1 MTPVLLYLED
11 VQRII
16 LLLFLL
22 PIGYW
27 GFLSLFPGKY
37 DHSFD
42 PLKEE
47 KQISIILPMRN
58 EIKNVKRKLRSIL
71 SEVAKSEY
79 VDLFI
84 VVSDPNDGT
93 LEQATNFLKS
103 SGVDSK
109 RWRAL
114 SLEKPGKNVS
124 LNWAI
129 SQIEAD
135 IIIISD
141 ADAEIRP
148 GWLKIISSRL
158 DEDSI
163 GVVSGIEDASNS
175 SLDGFQRYYRS
186 KSNWFRI
193 KESKT
198 GSTPVLE
205 GSIIGWDTHKIGEFR
220 FNEELN
226 ADDAQLG
233 MIAARRGLRAVIDPR
248 ISFEDFDRQGRL
260 TEESVRRAQGLS
272 LVLLKNADILF
283 KNIGFRIRLAIL
295 NSLFI
300 YVILPWLVL
309 LFGFSTLLTL
319 LSNGDELNV
328 LTIFSVVICLGTP
341 MIPQGRMLLIG
352 AAISIKAHLQAI
364 FGIKYN
370 TWEPIR

>member
-1 MTPVLLYLED
+1 MAPVLLYLEV

-16 LLLFLL
+16 LVLFLL

-27 GFLSLFPGKY
+27 VFLSLFPGKY

-47 KQISIILPMRN
+47 KRISIILPMRN

-93 LEQATNFLKS
+93 LEQATNFLKR
-103 SGVDSK
+103 SGVDDK

-114 SLEKPGKNVS
+114 SIEKPGKNVS

-129 SQIEAD
+129 SHIEAD

-158 DEDSI
+158 DEDGI

-175 SLDGFQRYYRS
+175 GLDGFQRYYRS

-193 KESKT
+193 RESKT

-248 ISFEDFDRQGRL
+248 ISFEDFDHQGRS

-283 KNIGFRIRLAIL
+283 KNIGFRIRLAII

-319 LSNGDELNV
+319 LPNGAELNV
-328 LTIFSVVICLGTP
+328 LTIFSVGICLGTP
-341 MIPQGRMLLIG
+341 MIPQGRMLLVG
-352 AAISIKAHLQAI
+352 VAISIKAHLHAI